1 MIITVE
7 KFREY
12 VETELTDSQIEE
24 KLSALESLIRAR
36 TNNNFQKRNRR
47 SVGEIVGEELVVESP
62 VFKAGDT
69 IEISESEYN
78 NGLYYIQHID
88 NNSGNISLKPDE
100 DLISESDILITKV
113 VYPPDVQMG
122 AIECLKWMLKNE
134 LQNSGDKT
142 QAPVAS
148 ETISRHSV
156 SYAADS
162 TETDI
167 DETIGVPRK
176 LTAFLIP
183 YVKARF

>member
-12 VETELTDSQIEE
+12 VQTDLTNSQIKE

-47 SVGEIVGEELVVESP
+47 CGVDIVNGEFIFDVP
-62 VFKAGDT
+62 IFKDGDT

-78 NGLYYIQHID
+78 NGLYVI
-88 NNSGNISLKPDE
+88 GEEAE
-100 DLISESDILITKV
+100 DLIDERGNVATKIY
-113 VYPPDVQMG
+113 YPPDIQMG
-122 AIECLKWMLKNE
+122 VIDCLKWQLKNE

-156 SYAADS
+156 SYATDS
-162 TETDI
+162 TESDI

-183 YVKARF
+183 YIKARF